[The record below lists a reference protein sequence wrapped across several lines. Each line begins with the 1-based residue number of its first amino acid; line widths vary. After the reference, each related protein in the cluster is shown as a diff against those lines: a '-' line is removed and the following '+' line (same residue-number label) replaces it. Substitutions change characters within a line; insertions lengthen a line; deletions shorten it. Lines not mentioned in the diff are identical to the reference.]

1 VNALQP
7 IYTAKVLIDQLIN
20 REQLSAL
27 VVTSS
32 GLGSAPIPGCVDY
45 SCSKSF
51 ASYLAEGLNYE
62 LKGKVDCMSWQSG
75 KVATKMN
82 GSEADGSHCVT
93 RTVAVNGM
101 FKDLGKESLTY
112 GCLPH
117 AKSMFIIGCL
127 PFSMVQKKFFAGF
140 KQ

>member
-1 VNALQP
+1 M
-7 IYTAKVLIDQLIN
+7 IN

-32 GLGSAPIPGCVDY
+32 GLGSAPIPGCLDY

-62 LKGKVDCMSWQSG
+62 LKGKVDCMSWQCG
-75 KVATKMN
+75 KVATKLN
-82 GSEADGSHCVT
+82 GCEADGSHCVT

-101 FKDLGKESLTY
+101 LRDLGKERLTY
-112 GCLPH
+112 GCTPH
-117 AKSMFIIGCL
+117 SKGMFMISCF
-127 PFSMVQKKFFAGF
+127 PFSMVQSKFFANF
-140 KQ
+140 KIEHEKQQKLS